1 MDDKLSIRKL
11 RKDDL
16 DALYRIREIAFLDP
30 ISRVNPAAQAQHQAM
45 LPYRYGR
52 FRGDALLSSASWY
65 PFSAY
70 IGGQAQVVGALAS
83 VVSAAATRGQ
93 GHVRA
98 LLAHGLK
105 MLQADGVGWSLEH
118 PFDTRYYRK
127 FGWETVS
134 NGLFVQVPIARFARF
149 KRPEDVQ
156 RFDAPDE
163 AAMAHLKRVYRRWA
177 SAYNFTL
184 TRDQRVRDDWQ
195 LMLHGAP
202 WETVKHPKFIF
213 AFPHAYAIVI
223 IDDSKESTRLVLTDY
238 AYETPQGREDIFG
251 FVNHFAGQADCVR
264 IQLPQD
270 DPLCAEWASFSVA
283 HPHPLQA
290 RIVDVAQALSGWQ
303 SRADVAFRVAVRDD
317 FCPWND
323 ATFQVDTHAGITRAA
338 RVDAPEDIA
347 VDVRALAQILSGSVS
362 ASAARRTG
370 LLRGDL
376 AAMDKL
382 CGLNSN
388 PCFMALAD
396 YF

>member
-1 MDDKLSIRKL
+1 MTEKLSIRKL
-11 RKDDL
+11 REEDL
-16 DALYRIREIAFLDP
+16 DALYRIREIAFLDN
-30 ISRVNPAAQAQHQAM
+30 ISRTNPAVQAQHQAL

-52 FRGDALLSSASWY
+52 FRGDGLLSSASWY
-65 PFSAY
+65 PFSAHV
-70 IGGQAQVVGALAS
+70 GGAVQEVGGLAS

-105 MLQADGVGWSLEH
+105 MLRDDGVGWSLEY

-127 FGWETVS
+127 FGWEVVS
-134 NGLFVQVPIARFARF
+134 NGLYVQVPIARFARF
-149 KRPEDVQ
+149 KRPDDIR
-156 RFDAPDE
+156 RFDALDE
-163 AAMAHLKRVYRRWA
+163 AAMAHLKRVYQSWA

-195 LMLHGAP
+195 FVLQGAA
-202 WETVKHPKFIF
+202 WEAVKYPKFVF
-213 AFPHAYAIVI
+213 AFPHAYVVVI
-223 IDDSKESTRLVLTDY
+223 FIESKETTRLIITDY
-238 AYETPQGREDIFG
+238 AFENPAGREDIFG

-270 DPLCAEWASFSVA
+270 DPLCMEWSNFGIA

-290 RIVDVAQALSGWQ
+290 RIVDAAQALSGWE
-303 SRADVAFRVAVRDD
+303 SRADIAFRVKVQDD

-323 ATFQVDTHAGITRAA
+323 AVFQVETRAGKTRA
-338 RVDAPEDIA
+338 TRVGAPAQVTIN
-347 VDVRALAQILSGSVS
+347 VRALAQILSGSVS
-362 ASAARRTG
+362 ASAARRLG
-370 LLRGDL
+370 LLHGEADAM
-376 AAMDKL
+376 AAI

-388 PCFMALAD
+388 PCFMAMAD